1 MADHAHHD
9 VHIDQGHDTP
19 HVHHDEH
26 PTWTI
31 YWKVALVLTI
41 ITVAEVSAYYI
52 PAWETSAIYV
62 PSMLTMSAAMFAISP
77 SKYCGGVLVCA
88 AMCRTHWSMTFR

>member
-9 VHIDQGHDTP
+9 VHVDQGHDTP

-52 PAWETSAIYV
+52 PAWET
-62 PSMLTMSAAMFAISP
+62 
-77 SKYCGGVLVCA
+77 
-88 AMCRTHWSMTFR
+88 